1 MIKEEILKALRGSGD
16 YISGQELCEKLGVSR
31 TAVWKAVTRLKDEG
45 YEIDS
50 VSNRGYCLRALPDV
64 VTEAEIGSR
73 LRTKIMG
80 RTCVCYD
87 STDSTNI
94 QAKRLA
100 EEGAPHGTL
109 VCAETQTA
117 GRGRRGRAW
126 ASPPGEAVYMSL
138 LLRPKIRPEHASML
152 TLVMGLAVASAC
164 NELLARAAGGAEPV
178 PRTGLKW
185 PNDLVLNGKKAA
197 GILTEMNTEI
207 DSIHYVVIGIG
218 INVNT
223 RTFPEELSQA
233 TSLCQAAGKPFMRSE
248 LIALCMEYF
257 ETYDE
262 QFEKTEDLR
271 GLKTAYEELLVNK
284 GRQVRVLEPGN
295 EHTGTA
301 LGVSDQGELLV
312 RLQDGRTEK
321 VYAGEVSVRG
331 IYGYV

>member
-80 RTCVCYD
+80 RTCVCFD

-100 EEGAPHGTL
+100 EEGGAPWHFGLRGDADRRKGTQRQGMGF
-109 VCAETQTA
+109 AS
-117 GRGRRGRAW
+117 GRGRLYEP
-126 ASPPGEAVYMSL
+126 S
-138 LLRPKIRPEHASML
+138 LRPKIRPEHASML

-284 GRQVRVLEPGN
+284 DVRYAYWSRETNIPGPRLE
-295 EHTGTA
+295 
-301 LGVSDQGELLV
+301 
-312 RLQDGRTEK
+312 
-321 VYAGEVSVRG
+321 
-331 IYGYV
+331 